1 MGKPGSDMATR
12 WCLDLR
18 LLRGKP
24 VHQGC
29 RRMPATV
36 PMPMRATCIGGAK
49 VHTYD
54 RSVVAV
60 CVCGG
65 IVLPQMHVRQQ
76 F

>member
-18 LLRGKP
+18 LLRCNP
-24 VHQGC
+24 MHQSC
-29 RRMPATV
+29 RRMPTTV
-36 PMPMRATCIGGAK
+36 PMPMRASFIGGAK

-60 CVCGG
+60 RVFGG